1 MEIVHDKP
9 EEGHRLNIEGEK
21 GGSLFHHPVTR
32 VIEEDFKRINEQYER
47 YWKLIDEAQDER
59 LLALI
64 SALSIEDALDLFLE
78 AYIPK
83 YRHLFKENKD
93 FTLSMKID
101 LAYSLCLIP
110 MHILN
115 AADLVR
121 KIRNEFVHNLS
132 IDCFDSLDDDRFKN
146 KLGVRFKEFYPDD
159 TNTGLTHT
167 EMFKRVVVG
176 IIVALGIY
184 ASHLRTA
191 KEYIY
196 GEDFRSEFNKRIK
209 GKAS

>member
-1 MEIVHDKP
+1 MEIVRDKP
-9 EEGHRLNIEGEK
+9 EDGHILNIEGKK
-21 GGSLFHHPVTR
+21 GESLFHHPV
-32 VIEEDFKRINEQYER
+32 IWALKDDFSRIKEQYKR
-47 YWKLIDEAQDER
+47 YWKLIEEAKEER

-64 SALSIEDALDLFLE
+64 GALSMEDALALFLE

-83 YRHLFKENKD
+83 YGHLFEENKD

-121 KIRNEFVHNLS
+121 KIRNEFVHDLS

-167 EMFKRVVVG
+167 EMFERVVVG
-176 IIVALGIY
+176 VIVALGIY
-184 ASHLRTA
+184 ASHVRTA
-191 KEYIY
+191 REYIY
-196 GEDFRSEFNKRIK
+196 SAGFSQQLVERIK
-209 GKAS
+209 AKSG